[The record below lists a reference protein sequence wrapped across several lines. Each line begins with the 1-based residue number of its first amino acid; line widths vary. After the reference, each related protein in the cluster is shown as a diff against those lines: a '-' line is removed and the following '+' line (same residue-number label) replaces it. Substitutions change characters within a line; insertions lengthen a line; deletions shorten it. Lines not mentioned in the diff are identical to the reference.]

1 VTVSP
6 GLNLQL
12 QCILA
17 EPEKHFSVV
26 PDHQAAVVESVKHI
40 ETIARSMYDSMS
52 WTICRAPQDCFFI
65 TSDMPLCVFLPTS
78 RGCGRF
84 GGGFGQEQV
93 QVTFPIIPKLLL
105 LIDWK
110 RRQPQI
116 AVGKEFVR
124 EKNEHMAVNAERW
137 VIANIRSKNIEDL
150 VKRARGTRLMPKFD
164 RQVVSADTAK
174 RLRARA
180 RHLEEKTDSH

>member
-1 VTVSP
+1 LGKNRFRSP
-6 GLNLQL
+6 FPLY
-12 QCILA
+12 
-17 EPEKHFSVV
+17 
-26 PDHQAAVVESVKHI
+26 
-40 ETIARSMYDSMS
+40 RSSCCS
-52 WTICRAPQDCFFI
+52 F
-65 TSDMPLCVFLPTS
+65 
-78 RGCGRF
+78 
-84 GGGFGQEQV
+84 
-93 QVTFPIIPKLLL
+93 
-105 LIDWK
+105 DWK